1 MPHATTSRRKAT
13 SRRQNSEDIE
23 DVHNSQVNGH
33 VDDVSDEEQTRASR
47 NVKKEKKGN
56 GKQRAAPEEQDED
69 AAAVDEDEEDEDD
82 LIDVSNLPDQPLRR
96 VDAQK
101 LNGIAE
107 DWRNMRLQI
116 GQRVDIFKEVGV
128 AMADAGEESFE
139 TSEVD
144 ISDASF
150 DFELTPDFVHRI
162 CKRSTR
168 L

>member
-1 MPHATTSRRKAT
+1 M
-13 SRRQNSEDIE
+13 
-23 DVHNSQVNGH
+23 HNSQVNGH